1 MNFIKNNMEYIQII
15 QDRNIV
21 IDCNRLECI
30 NQLAEIGFSMNYMMK
45 SLYNSLDSD
54 IKTNDY
60 LKQKLEE
67 LYKK

>member
-1 MNFIKNNMEYIQII
+1 MEYIQII

-21 IDCNRLECI
+21 IDCDCNRLECI
-30 NQLAEIGFSMNYMMK
+30 NQLAEIGLSMNYMIK
-45 SLYNSLDSD
+45 SLYDLSDSD